1 MQVSS
6 LDKIEMSLKKKTAP
20 LGFIFVRILMTNY
33 FPIFSNSFV
42 PVCSLTILWL
52 RVSEPVQSMVPTY
65 DLYEKTKIFLS
76 PERKRWAPGATKAL
90 QEHIPATLDRGNL
103 MWKIKTLQAAIT
115 VIYIWVVKL
124 GVSKHIKNKFWG
136 GGGGNWREN
145 LLFCHYT

>member
-1 MQVSS
+1 
-6 LDKIEMSLKKKTAP
+6 
-20 LGFIFVRILMTNY
+20 
-33 FPIFSNSFV
+33 
-42 PVCSLTILWL
+42 
-52 RVSEPVQSMVPTY
+52 MVPTY

-115 VIYIWVVKL
+115 IIYIWVVKL

-136 GGGGNWREN
+136 GGGVGRVTEGKIYY
-145 LLFCHYT
+145 FFIIHKYTGLCSVAPGA